1 MIKLPI
7 KFENIKKKINNIKL
21 SKNKSFYIVLIVC
34 LTTIA
39 VTAYLSYMGQKADI
53 TGHNMMAKSI
63 NETEQK
69 GKIQEDVHEKTRQS
83 QEVQDE
89 EQVSKKE
96 TDAEKPVLSDQ
107 MSENPSQLQ
116 NASQKPKPRKEKP
129 VSINLNTMI
138 KPVFGEIIKPFS
150 MDRPV
155 YSETL
160 KHWETH
166 KGIDIKTEQGT
177 PVKAALSGT
186 VEEVIKDPR
195 LGWKVVLN
203 HGNEVKTLYA
213 NLTKEILV
221 KEGEYVKKATVIGAV
236 GQSALV
242 EVADPPHLHFELI
255 KAGKHIDPMYYL
267 PQSE

>member
-7 KFENIKKKINNIKL
+7 KFGNVKKKINNIKL
-21 SKNKSFYIVLIVC
+21 SKNKSFYVVLIVC

-39 VTAYLSYMGQKADI
+39 VTAYLSYTGQKADI
-53 TGHNMMAKSI
+53 TEGNMMVESVNK
-63 NETEQK
+63 TEEK
-69 GKIQEDVHEKTRQS
+69 EKIQEDVHEKTQQS
-83 QEVQDE
+83 QEVKDE
-89 EQVSKKE
+89 VQVSKKE
-96 TDAEKPVLSDQ
+96 ADAEKPVSSDK
-107 MSENPSQLQ
+107 MSGNPSQLQ
-116 NASQKPKPRKEKP
+116 NTSQKPKPKKEKP
-129 VSINLNTMI
+129 ISINLNTMI
-138 KPVFGEIIKPFS
+138 KPVFGEIIRPFS
-150 MDRPV
+150 TDKPV

-177 PVKAALSGT
+177 PVKAAMSGT

-221 KEGEYVKKATVIGAV
+221 KEGEYIRKAAVIGAV
-236 GQSALV
+236 GQSTLV

-255 KAGKHIDPMYYL
+255 KAGKHIDPMHYL